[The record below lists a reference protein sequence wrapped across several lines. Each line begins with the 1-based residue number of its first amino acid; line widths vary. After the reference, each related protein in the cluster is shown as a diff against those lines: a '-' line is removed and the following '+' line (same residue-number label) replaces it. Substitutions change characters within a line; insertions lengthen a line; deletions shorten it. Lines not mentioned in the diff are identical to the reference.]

1 MEVISSRHFRSQ
13 MGEYMRRALSSDVV
27 IKSRSHG
34 SFKLVPVSEDDTLM
48 SKEAF
53 FAKIDK
59 ALQNIESGNYHT
71 MRPGES
77 LEAFMDRMESEGN
90 V

>member
-1 MEVISSRHFRSQ
+1 MEVVSSRDFRSQ
-13 MGEYMRRALSSDVV
+13 MGEYLRKALSSDVV

-34 SFKLVPVSEDDTLM
+34 AFRLVPVTEDDTLM

-53 FAKIDK
+53 FAKLDK
-59 ALQNIESGNYHT
+59 ALSSYNGGKHYE
-71 MRPGES
+71 MRPGET
-77 LEAFMDRMESEGN
+77 LEAFIARMSEEGN

>member
-1 MEVISSRHFRSQ
+1 MEIVSSRDFRSQ
-13 MGEYMRRALSSDVV
+13 MGEYLRKALSSDVV

-34 SFKLVPVSEDDTLM
+34 AFKIVPVTEDDTLM

-53 FAKIDK
+53 FAKLDK
-59 ALQNIESGNYHT
+59 ALSSYRDGKGYEMQA
-71 MRPGES
+71 GET
-77 LEAFMDRMESEGN
+77 LEAFMSRMSTEGN